1 MGDYGLLGK
10 EWMGCDLMHD
20 DDAPVR
26 IHQYYFVVKYGNG
39 IGDINTL
46 LSMEMDSVAWS
57 LVERAQN

>member
-26 IHQYYFVVKYGNG
+26 IHQYFVVKYGHG